1 MKGLSDKAPDE
12 MRLLDAC
19 QVTQITGILWWVIY
33 PIRCITGIMKSTRNW
48 VDFA

>member
-12 MRLLDAC
+12 MRFLDAC
-19 QVTQITGILWWVIY
+19 QVTQITGILWWVI
-33 PIRCITGIMKSTRNW
+33 MKSTRNW